1 MSLWEVIPVERE
13 AMSTERLE
21 AQLSDLRHQLEA
33 ILNCVKLQHATL
45 SAVMADVAAIRR
57 TIFEDQDNID
67 IYNDHLKQTIEATKP
82 LLDQAM
88 RDYDLQLRE
97 IIDSQHKQW
106 EK

>member
-1 MSLWEVIPVERE
+1 
-13 AMSTERLE
+13 MSTERLE

-33 ILNCVKLQHATL
+33 ILSCVKSQHATL
-45 SAVMADVAAIRR
+45 SAVMADVAAIRK
-57 TIFEDQDNID
+57 TIFEDQDNVD
-67 IYNDHLKQTIEATKP
+67 LYKGHLKQTIQATRP
-82 LLDQAM
+82 LVDQAM